1 MLEHRGSL
9 WAASSTSHLCTS
21 AGCSVVVGSP
31 PKAVWTWAWTSC
43 SGCPCRNRGWTQ
55 WTQRTLTAWFIPWF
69 CDTCSTTEITFSNIE
84 YWITEWLCLQ
94 YLQVPDIKIVWRKH
108 RIKVFNLSKRN
119 EWCWKSKGLSSLLST
134 MLQFNFWVFFFL
146 DYFHNVLQY
155 EELSKSKTIWF
166 WQMPIPLLY
175 ERRVAVKKEN
185 ILILHVQVISL
196 LCSLFLNIILPHGLR
211 KV

>member
-1 MLEHRGSL
+1 MSKLENCNYHLCLSITLGYPISKGRFSSL
-9 WAASSTSHLCTS
+9 FHLFPLPIHLGSTSVCLWFCLVWVFVWLLCFVCCYFFS
-21 AGCSVVVGSP
+21 SRKLQEP
-31 PKAVWTWAWTSC
+31 
-43 SGCPCRNRGWTQ
+43 CPV
-55 WTQRTLTAWFIPWF
+55 LTA
-69 CDTCSTTEITFSNIE
+69 E
-84 YWITEWLCLQ
+84 YIIVLANASLDSSVCPS
-94 YLQVPDIKIVWRKH
+94 YLHK
-108 RIKVFNLSKRN
+108 
-119 EWCWKSKGLSSLLST
+119 E